1 MLKNKKLFVVL
12 LITLILLVFSV
23 SSCFAGTGYN
33 YTIGTGTD
41 NSYGYSVSAFNDLVL
56 SAQNDRRVTSGD
68 YYYFVSYNYGDRCIN
83 SVLVKK
89 SSCDSSFGHL
99 NESFWNESGY
109 YHYILN
115 ISSSNL
121 STLDIVYLNGSNA
134 LKSDN
139 TSIVGL
145 SICSDSDNV
154 FYLATN
160 YDKNI
165 YCDSSCEQV
174 FIQAPAQGE
183 IAPKLEGVEM
193 SQAMKEIVGL
203 VPLVIGLLVLAI
215 GLRKALQILFQILR
229 NS

>member
-23 SSCFAGTGYN
+23 NCFAATGYN

-41 NSYGYSVSAFNDLVL
+41 NQYGYSVSAFNDLVL
-56 SAQNDRRVTSGD
+56 SAQNDSRVTSGE

-145 SICSDSDNV
+145 SVCSNSDNV
-154 FYLATN
+154 FYFATN
-160 YDKNI
+160 YDKTI
-165 YCDSSCEQV
+165 YCDSTCEQV
-174 FIQAPAQGE
+174 FTLAPGVVAPA
-183 IAPKLEGVEM
+183 LEGVEM
-193 SQAMKEIVGL
+193 TQGMKEIVGL

-215 GLRKALQILFQILR
+215 GLRKGLQTLFQVLK